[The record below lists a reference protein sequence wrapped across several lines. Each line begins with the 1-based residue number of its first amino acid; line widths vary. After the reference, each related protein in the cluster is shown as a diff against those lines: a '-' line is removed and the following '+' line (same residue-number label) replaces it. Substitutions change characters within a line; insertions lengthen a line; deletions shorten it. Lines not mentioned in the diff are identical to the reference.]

1 MDYQDFEKLY
11 RKDPNMAPPL
21 LTKNMDFCLSSGSL
35 FPVKTGGVFR
45 PRSFKISKI

>member
-35 FPVKTGGVFR
+35 Y
-45 PRSFKISKI
+45 PRENWRGIPAPEL